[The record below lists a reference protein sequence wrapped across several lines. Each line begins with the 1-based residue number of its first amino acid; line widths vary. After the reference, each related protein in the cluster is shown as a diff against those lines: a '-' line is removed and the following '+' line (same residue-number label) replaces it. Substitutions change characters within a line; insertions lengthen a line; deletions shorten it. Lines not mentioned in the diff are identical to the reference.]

1 MVAGCMALH
10 LKLCH
15 VLGGTFNLP
24 HAETHAIVLPHALA
38 YNATA
43 VPGVIERLAKA
54 LGPGAPANRLYEL
67 STDLGIGGGLRA
79 LGMPEDGIDQAADL
93 AIKDPYWNPRPV
105 ERAAI
110 RDLIASAWAGRR
122 PSCE

>member
-1 MVAGCMALH
+1 
-10 LKLCH
+10 
-15 VLGGTFNLP
+15 
-24 HAETHAIVLPHALA
+24 
-38 YNATA
+38 
-43 VPGVIERLAKA
+43 
-54 LGPGAPANRLYEL
+54 L